1 MYIQKF
7 ISMIFIKAMKE
18 NPDKCLFL
26 SNLAMNTKISV
37 SIFYIGNTHTQKLLG
52 VTIDPELNFLDHVS
66 SLCKKHC
73 VKNVQ
78 IQSCFWFLFSC
89 IQPKYRKIRTRNNSV
104 FENFS
109 RSESKRVKISA
120 MVGVFTFMLLN
131 QNKLIMKTISML
143 QFGDFPLVWMN
154 HNRTL
159 NNRINSSHEKTL
171 PRVYN
176 NFKSLFHQ
184 LLEKD
189 NPIAVHQHDLQTL
202 AIEIFKFRYST
213 RNYDGCIRN

>member
-1 MYIQKF
+1 
-7 ISMIFIKAMKE
+7 
-18 NPDKCLFL
+18 
-26 SNLAMNTKISV
+26 
-37 SIFYIGNTHTQKLLG
+37 
-52 VTIDPELNFLDHVS
+52 
-66 SLCKKHC
+66 
-73 VKNVQ
+73 
-78 IQSCFWFLFSC
+78 
-89 IQPKYRKIRTRNNSV
+89 
-104 FENFS
+104 
-109 RSESKRVKISA
+109 
-120 MVGVFTFMLLN
+120 
-131 QNKLIMKTISML
+131 ML

-171 PRVYN
+171 RRVYN

-189 NPIAVHQHDLQTL
+189 NSIAVHQHDLQTL

>member
-1 MYIQKF
+1 MSKYGV
-7 ISMIFIKAMKE
+7 
-18 NPDKCLFL
+18 
-26 SNLAMNTKISV
+26 V
-37 SIFYIGNTHTQKLLG
+37 SGPYF
-52 VTIDPELNFLDHVS
+52 
-66 SLCKKHC
+66 
-73 VKNVQ
+73 
-78 IQSCFWFLFSC
+78 
-89 IQPKYRKIRTRNNSV
+89 RTRNNSV

-159 NNRINSSHEKTL
+159 NNRINSSHENTL